1 MKKQNNFKY
10 SIVIPTYNHC
20 DDLLKPCL
28 DSIVAHSN
36 MSETEIVVV
45 ANGCVDNTRSYVTEL
60 KQQYPSINLV
70 WFDEGIGFT
79 KATNAGIKVA
89 QGKFVLLLNNDT
101 VIYGK
106 NWLDTLSE
114 PFSDSNIGATG
125 IHEIYSAEIKHNF
138 LVGYCLMTRREMFE
152 EVGMLDEIF
161 SPGFGEDIDFC
172 AKILAKGYKLVNV
185 DANQKMNGILMVG
198 TFPLY
203 HKGSSTFHDEEHNVK
218 YEKIV
223 HRNIGILQE
232 RYSKPQVNIIIPT
245 YKRYELLK
253 ECLDS
258 VLQQT
263 YKNINVIVVSDGY
276 DTTTESIVNSYS
288 DERIKFNFYNTTEHE
303 GNFGSKPRIYGIE
316 QLDDSGYVCFLDDDN
331 ILYPEYIEKMVNND
345 GQISIC
351 KITTVLTEENLF
363 KTIPAVE
370 NSIPSLGDIDS
381 LNFMVPNVVAKKC
394 KEKWNQV
401 GPDIRHDYDFISE
414 CMKTENG
421 KFKYIP
427 EILAEHRLIQSA
439 RNGKTR
445 FLVTLV
451 NFGDTQL
458 NYLNQVIDSFKL
470 FDKSKYEID
479 IVVHSNIDID
489 RKDVDV
495 VVHKEAPGF
504 LTANGEVYKD
514 WLYFPWVCRQ
524 TIYDRRNDYDIF
536 LYNENDHLYTQK
548 NVDSFLE
555 MSRILPDDKVTGFMR
570 YEEYPEMKM
579 GKFYPDY
586 FYMNE
591 WKFNSTF
598 KIGNE
603 IFAEFSNLH
612 HGGFLL
618 TKSQLN
624 KVIENS
630 VIFTGESKF
639 LNPFRRIE
647 ISQYMPRERAC
658 VDVYESGLTK
668 VIPISRFDDFCIH
681 HLPNVYLDRLGVEG
695 GRFDSNVMK
704 PAVDK
709 MLSGHKMKYSIV
721 IPTYNHCEDLLKPC
735 IESIIANTDLS
746 ETEVIVMAN
755 GCVDNTVEYVK
766 SLGFPFKLIYHKE
779 QLGYTK
785 ATNFG
790 LQAASGEYIVLLNN
804 DVVIQPHPVGWLN
817 LLREP
822 FDDNEKVGM
831 TGPLLFKGVEGV
843 SNDFIMFF
851 CAMTT
856 RKIIDEVGYLD
867 EIFAPGGVEDVDYG
881 LRLTLA
887 GYELVEVSSVSNRNH
902 SLNMGAF
909 PIYHP
914 GNSTYGH
921 EEGWNEILVR
931 NNEILKQKF
940 PEHFKGLDWIEK
952 MKQEKLLQDLP
963 NGWFE
968 TDEIERL
975 RELTQKMPDNGI
987 MVQIGV
993 YRGKSVCALKD
1004 LILQKNLT
1012 VLAVDIFECNELGFF
1027 KNEFEQ
1033 NIKNFNL
1040 ENNVKTYMMTSVEAS
1055 KYVSDKSIDLIF
1067 IDGDHSYDAVKL
1079 DIKSWSP
1086 KLKHDG
1092 IICGHD
1098 YSTWHGVKL
1107 AVDEAFGE
1115 NVENIKGVWSLKNDR
1130 NLHQEMLNEDELT
1143 YKEIFEI
1150 NVNQVDPQELVGK
1163 TIIDVGA
1170 NKGYFA
1176 IYCAERGAK
1185 EVYSYEPVKDIYKK
1199 LVDFTSGF
1207 DNIHSYNLAI
1217 LDGSIDEVCMH
1228 EAGAGSNIWGKE
1240 GEPTRCISLKE
1251 ALESVDYKTDMILK
1265 LDCEGSEYEILFNTP
1280 KEIIRQFGIIYL
1292 EVHNEMNPN
1301 YMNKHEELLN
1311 YITSL
1316 GYNAK
1321 KGPQAGTS
1329 YPNGTW
1335 VPGPI
1340 SLWKL
1345 TRHEENITIG
1355 YIDYDREVFNS
1366 HLCESIKNLDGAY
1379 DIVDVPAS
1387 GKAAKDYNDIIKKSD
1402 NRYILLIH
1410 QDMEIPADFLES
1422 VRKTIN
1428 EHPDF
1433 GVLGLVGYDSF
1444 ENHNRNTIFSE
1455 AGKSKE
1461 TIFFDSCCVL
1471 INKDN
1476 NIHFD
1481 EETFDEL
1488 HMYVEDY
1495 CMQAIQK
1502 GLKNYTFN
1510 VSYESTKHFG
1520 ATYYKSNEMWGR
1532 YGEYY
1537 EKFMNKWKQIHF
1549 LDSLEENIKP
1559 MDPIMYDDMFVVNS
1573 YCDEPVEFK
1582 GKTLIDIGGYRG
1594 FYTLK
1599 GLKNGIKNALVFEPQ
1614 PRHYDLT
1621 KKNLELFPQVQVFN
1635 KAVADKNTKSVSI
1648 TNQEGASNIYITENL
1663 EKNDDIECTSLS
1675 EILKSCQPN
1684 SSGFI
1689 LKLDCEGAEYDIIQD
1704 TTKEELSVFD
1714 FIYTEVHNN
1723 IHPNPEYNQERFF
1736 QMMKEKGFDVV
1747 AKGPVYGM
1755 WYGDKFVP
1763 NVDGGTFKF
1772 KRNESFN
1779 LDDLK
1784 KQSEFLFGE
1793 IFEYNV
1799 YNHQDGELK
1808 DQTVIDI
1815 GANIGTFSI
1824 FALMNGAKKVYAFEP
1839 NIENF
1844 NTLVKN
1850 TKQFPNIIPINKAI
1864 NSPGI
1869 KTCYTVLDDVL
1880 CQVKNDDSSEHNTEC
1895 MSLEEA
1901 INITGEETVAVKIDC
1916 EGSEYDIFLPTSDN
1930 TLNRIKIIYSEFHND
1945 MNPNKDYTISMLKE
1959 FLEAKNFIYKEDTSG
1974 RSFSCGVWMPD
1985 GSFVPAE
1992 QTHDTK
1998 NLKFVH
2004 QKFHIE
2010 SLLPELKKD
2019 DDIVFYE
2026 IFERNMYMVNADE
2039 LKNSTVIDLGANI
2052 GMFSLFALKHGA
2064 EKIYSYE
2071 PNAVN
2076 FEKLKKYTK
2085 SFNNIQPINLA
2096 VCGKPGTVYVNG
2108 ADMKGTSS
2116 VNNEAG
2122 EYPVECITLES
2133 IIDERNEKDL
2143 VLKIDVEGSEYDILY
2158 SCPTEK
2164 LKRFNTIYA
2173 EFHDNPVFDKDGLIS
2188 KDALKQYIV
2197 DLGYNVEV
2205 SPEVLWGYKH
2215 DGTAEP
2221 MTNISTL
2228 KFTKKDNKPKVYD
2241 CFPFFNELDLLEI
2254 RLNELDGIVDKF
2266 VITESRTTHSGKPK
2280 PMYLSDNLNRFEK
2293 FKDKIVII
2301 DTDLENIPQDAQ
2313 MNPDWIREHMQRD
2326 GCIEYLKSV
2335 CKPGDYVI
2343 VSDAD
2348 EIPTESAVRKYIS
2361 DNTDKVGVLV
2371 QDRFMYFLNYKNIQ
2385 TDEPQLNSKIL
2396 KYEMFNPFDLNAVR
2410 YSDKEN
2416 IMPTYRIENAGW
2428 HFTFMGGVDKV
2439 IEKVKAFAHQEYN
2452 TEEKIN
2458 YERMLKLFETGKDVY
2473 SANTAWTL
2481 VDIDESF
2488 PKLVQQKKH
2497 EYLSRGW
2504 IKEKF
2509 NEEKT
2514 MNEDLKVTATV
2525 STRNRYFST
2534 LPTCIQAIALQ
2545 NHVPDELIIYDDN
2558 PEDKRIDLREESLYQ
2573 NLFSLLS
2580 ARGINWSVSFGSG
2593 EGQVKNHQRALTES
2607 AHELIWRLDDDN
2619 APAPNVLETLL
2630 KYMKKDTGAVAGL
2643 IIDPKSDPK
2652 KNPIASNKIE
2662 DIYFGLNEQ
2671 WFMDDFGYKEV
2682 DHLYSS
2688 FLFRKAAAKHGY
2700 EQSLSRVGHRE
2711 ETIFTYQMK
2720 VNGWKVG
2727 ITSEC
2732 ITWHYNNPQ
2741 GGIRDN
2747 TKIEMWKHD
2756 EDIFAK
2762 KMKEWNINGNKKSF
2776 IVLNNGIGDHY
2787 AFKTL
2792 LPRIKEKYKNVVLA
2806 TCYPEIF
2813 EDEKEITQISIAEAS
2828 AMLGDLSQWDIY
2840 KFMADHNWKESIV
2853 KAYEKLYL
2861 S

>member
-79 KATNAGIKVA
+79 KATNAGIKIA

-114 PFSDSNIGATG
+114 PFSDSNVGATG

-439 RNGKTR
+439 RNGKTK

-451 NFGDTQL
+451 NYGEEQL
-458 NYLNQVIDSFKL
+458 NYLNQVIDSFKS
-470 FDKSKYEID
+470 FDESKYEID
-479 IVVHSNIDID
+479 IIVHSNIDIN
-489 RKDVDV
+489 RNDVEV
-495 VVHKEAPGF
+495 VIHEEPPTF
-504 LTANGEVYKD
+504 LTGANEIVKD

-548 NVDSFLE
+548 NVDAFLE
-555 MSRILPDDKVTGFMR
+555 VSRILPYDKVAGFIR

-579 GKFYPDY
+579 GKYYPDY
-586 FYMNE
+586 YYMNE
-591 WKFNSTF
+591 WRFNSTF
-598 KIGNE
+598 KIRNE
-603 IFAEFSNLH
+603 MFAEFSNLH

-618 TKSQLN
+618 TKAQLN

-639 LNPFRRIE
+639 LNPFRKIE

-668 VIPISRFDDFCIH
+668 VIPISRFEDFCIH
-681 HLPNVYLDRLGVEG
+681 HLPNVYLKRHGVEG
-695 GRFDSNVMK
+695 GKFDNNVMQ
-704 PAVDK
+704 PAINK

-721 IPTYNHCEDLLKPC
+721 IPTYNHCDDLLKPC

-746 ETEVIVMAN
+746 ETEVIIMAN

-766 SLGFPFKLIYHKE
+766 SLGFPFKLIHHKD

-785 ATNFG
+785 ATNLG
-790 LQAASGEYIVLLNN
+790 LQATSGEYIVLLNN
-804 DVVIQPHPVGWLN
+804 DVIIQPHPVGWLN

-822 FDDNEKVGM
+822 FDNNEKVGM
-831 TGPLLFKGVEGV
+831 TGPLLFKGVKGI

-887 GYELVEVSSVSNRNH
+887 GYELIEVSSVSNRNH

-914 GNSTYGH
+914 GNSTYSH

-931 NNEILKQKF
+931 NNEILKNKF

-952 MKQEKLLQDLP
+952 MKHDKMMQDLP

-968 TDEIERL
+968 SDEIERL
-975 RELTQKMPDNGI
+975 RELTQKIPDNGI

-1012 VLAVDIFECNELGFF
+1012 VLAVDVFECNELGIF
-1027 KNEFEQ
+1027 KDEFEQ

-1055 KYVSDKSIDLIF
+1055 KYVSDKSVDLIF
-1067 IDGDHSYDAVKL
+1067 IDGDHTYDSVKL
-1079 DIKSWSP
+1079 DIQSWEP
-1086 KLKHDG
+1086 KLKNDG

-1098 YSTWHGVKL
+1098 YDTWYGVKL
-1107 AVDEAFGE
+1107 AADEMFGE
-1115 NVENIKGVWSLKNDR
+1115 KVENIKGVWSLKNDR
-1130 NLHQEMLNEDELT
+1130 NLHQEMLNEDEFT

-1185 EVYSYEPVKDIYKK
+1185 QVYSFEPVKSIYKR
-1199 LVDFTSGF
+1199 LEDFTSGF
-1207 DNIHSYNLAI
+1207 DNIHTHNLAI
-1217 LDGSIDEVCMH
+1217 LDGSIDEVYMY
-1228 EAGAGSNIWGKE
+1228 EAGASSNIWGKE

-1251 ALESVDYKTDMILK
+1251 ALESVEDKTDMILK

-1311 YITSL
+1311 YITAL

-1321 KGPQAGTS
+1321 KGPQVGTS
-1329 YPNGTW
+1329 YPDGTW

-1366 HLCESIKNLDGAY
+1366 HLCKSIKYLDGTY

-1402 NRYILLIH
+1402 NRYVLLIH
-1410 QDMEIPADFLES
+1410 QDMEIPSDFLKS

-1433 GVLGLVGYDSF
+1433 GVLGLIGYDSF

-1476 NIHFD
+1476 NIQFD

-1495 CMQAIQK
+1495 CMHSIQK

-1510 VSYESTKHFG
+1510 VSYESTKHAG
-1520 ATYYKSNEMWGR
+1520 ATYYKTNEMWGR

-1549 LDSLEENIKP
+1549 LDSLEENVKP
-1559 MDPIMYDDMFVVNS
+1559 QHPIMYDELFSVNV
-1573 YCDEPVEFK
+1573 YCDEPLDFK
-1582 GKTLIDIGGYRG
+1582 NKTLIDIGGYRG

-1599 GLKNGIKNALVFEPQ
+1599 GLKNNIKNALIFEPH
-1614 PRHYDLT
+1614 PRHFDLT

-1635 KAVADKNTKSVSI
+1635 KAVADRNTKYVSI
-1648 TNQEGASNIYITENL
+1648 TNEEGSSNIYITENI
-1663 EKNDDIECTSLS
+1663 EKNDDIECITLA
-1675 EILKSCQPN
+1675 EILKDCQPN
-1684 SSGFI
+1684 KDGFI

-1714 FIYTEVHNN
+1714 FIFFEVHDN
-1723 IHPNPEYNQERFF
+1723 IHPNPKYNQEYFLK
-1736 QMMKEKGFDVV
+1736 MLNEKGFEMV
-1747 AKGPVYGM
+1747 ARGPSYGT
-1755 WYGDKFVP
+1755 WYGDVFVP
-1763 NVDGGTFKF
+1763 GISAGTYKFKKKHNNVD
-1772 KRNESFN
+1772 
-1779 LDDLK
+1779 
-1784 KQSEFLFGE
+1784 
-1793 IFEYNV
+1793 
-1799 YNHQDGELK
+1799 
-1808 DQTVIDI
+1808 
-1815 GANIGTFSI
+1815 
-1824 FALMNGAKKVYAFEP
+1824 
-1839 NIENF
+1839 
-1844 NTLVKN
+1844 
-1850 TKQFPNIIPINKAI
+1850 
-1864 NSPGI
+1864 
-1869 KTCYTVLDDVL
+1869 
-1880 CQVKNDDSSEHNTEC
+1880 
-1895 MSLEEA
+1895 
-1901 INITGEETVAVKIDC
+1901 
-1916 EGSEYDIFLPTSDN
+1916 
-1930 TLNRIKIIYSEFHND
+1930 
-1945 MNPNKDYTISMLKE
+1945 
-1959 FLEAKNFIYKEDTSG
+1959 
-1974 RSFSCGVWMPD
+1974 
-1985 GSFVPAE
+1985 
-1992 QTHDTK
+1992 
-1998 NLKFVH
+1998 
-2004 QKFHIE
+2004 

-2052 GMFSLFALKHGA
+2052 GMFSLLVLKHGA

-2071 PNAVN
+2071 PNVVN
-2076 FEKLKKYTK
+2076 FGKLKKYTE

-2096 VCGKPGTVYVNG
+2096 VCGKSGTVYVNG
-2108 ADMKGTSS
+2108 VDMKGTSS
-2116 VNNEAG
+2116 INNEDG

-2158 SCPTEK
+2158 SCPSEK

-2173 EFHDNPVFDKDGLIS
+2173 EFHDNIVFDKDGLNS
-2188 KDALKQYIV
+2188 KDALKKYIV

-2228 KFTKKDNKPKVYD
+2228 KFTRKNKITIAYISHNENNFNSFLKPSLASSDNKNFDLIVAPKGKNPAAAYNEIIENAKTDHIIFLHEDMVFSPNFLDCVFKTIDEYPNFGMLCTEGYIDNKETLDAAWPMEFIWSVSSSSKQITRPDPCLFIINKKHNIRFDEKTFDDLHWYAEDYSMQAAKNELETRTILIDAFPSNWTQWYDVNNYVMHKAITCNEIGYNWGRFNEYAEIFKEKWFMKPKPKVYD

-2254 RLNELDGIVDKF
+2254 RLNELDSIVDKF

-2301 DTDLENIPQDAQ
+2301 DTDLENIPHDAQ
-2313 MNPDWIREHMQRD
+2313 MNPDWIREHMQRN

-2348 EIPTESAVRKYIS
+2348 EIPTEASIRKYIS
-2361 DNTDKVGVLV
+2361 DDINKVAVLV
-2371 QDRFMYFLNYKNIQ
+2371 QSRYMYFLNYKNIQ

-2396 KYEMFNPFDLNAVR
+2396 KYELFNPFDLNAVR

-2473 SANTAWTL
+2473 SANTSWTL
-2481 VDIDESF
+2481 VDVDENF
-2488 PKLVQQKKH
+2488 PKLVQQNKDK
-2497 EYLSRGW
+2497 YISRGW

-2509 NEEKT
+2509 NVENTIDE
-2514 MNEDLKVTATV
+2514 NLKVTATV

-2558 PEDKRIDLREESLYQ
+2558 TEDNRIDLRNEPLYQ

-2580 ARGINWSVSFGSG
+2580 ARGINWAVSFGSG
-2593 EGQVKNHQRALTES
+2593 EGQVKNHQRALTEA

-2619 APAPNVLETLL
+2619 APEPNVLETLL
-2630 KYMKKDTGAVAGL
+2630 RYMKKDTGAVAGL
-2643 IIDPKSDPK
+2643 ILDPKSNPK

-2662 DIYFGLNEQ
+2662 DIYLGLNEQ
-2671 WFMDDFGYKEV
+2671 WYIDDFGYKEV

-2688 FLFRKAAAKHGY
+2688 FLFRKSAASHGY
-2700 EQSLSRVGHRE
+2700 EKTLSRVGHRE

-2747 TKIEMWKHD
+2747 TKMEMWKHD
-2756 EDIFAK
+2756 EDIFSK
-2762 KMKEWNINGNKKSF
+2762 KMKEWGISGSKKSF

-2792 LPRIKEKYKNVVLA
+2792 LPRIKEKYKNIVLA

-2813 EDEKEITQISIAEAS
+2813 EDDKEIIQISIEEAIGT
-2828 AMLGDLSQWDIY
+2828 LGDLSQWDIY
-2840 KFMADHNWKESIV
+2840 KFMADNNWKESII
-2853 KAYEKLYL
+2853 KAYEKMYL